1 MKDIH
6 MALYC
11 DLAKNSVLLRHNPV
25 NEKAFGDEL

>member
-11 DLAKNSVLLRHNPV
+11 DLAKHSVLMRHSPV
-25 NEKAFGDEL
+25 DRKTLGDEP